1 MPVKRVVLAE
11 YFTTEDLTL
20 LFIVR
25 ADFEEPEVV
34 EIKTPLDEVRQFVTA
49 NFSVANGGSKV
60 RDLDLDEWQTCFGPF
75 VQPILPW
82 TDEGDIVWLVP
93 HDVLHYLPLH
103 ALKVEGRHLIER
115 NPVCYTPSASVM
127 KYCHAKRKGR
137 REKAL
142 VLGDSRDDLMHAR
155 EEALTVADLFNTTP
169 YLNGQ
174 ATKSLVKEKLE
185 KEREEL
191 DILHFSCHGYFDPY
205 QALKSGIML
214 AVEQNGDGAEGDDE
228 KKWNLTAEEIFG
240 LEMRADLVTLSACE
254 TGVNERRPGDELIGL
269 TRALIY
275 AGTPSVV
282 VSLWAV
288 DDLSTGLLMQHF
300 YQALQKPSQEHNG
313 QSVTK
318 AQALQAAQLFVKDL
332 TAQQVIAYCD
342 RRLAELTDSQD
353 AERMLRFQ
361 LDRANAQAAAG
372 DLKPAIATYR
382 DVQDRLSTP
391 ASEQGKRLAAQVAQ
405 TLPLLE
411 FKAEA
416 TPAVNYDARPFEHFY
431 HWAPFILVGDWK

>member
-1 MPVKRVVLAE
+1 MPAKRVVLAE

-34 EIKTPLDEVRQFVTA
+34 EIKMPLDEVRQFVTA
-49 NFSVANGGSKV
+49 NFGLAEGGSKV
-60 RDLDLDEWQTCFGPF
+60 RDLDLDEWQARFGPF
-75 VQPILPW
+75 VEPILSW

-103 ALKVEGRHLIER
+103 AIKVEGQYLIER

-137 REKAL
+137 RDKAL
-142 VLGDSRDDLMHAR
+142 VLGDSRDDLLHAH
-155 EEALTVADLFNTTP
+155 EEALTVAELFSTTP
-169 YLNGQ
+169 YLDGQ

-185 KEREEL
+185 RERGEF

-205 QALKSGIML
+205 QALKSGIVL
-214 AVEQNGDGAEGDDE
+214 APERSDNAGERDDE
-228 KKWNLTAEEIFG
+228 EWNLTAEEIFG

-254 TGVNERRPGDELIGL
+254 SGVNERRPGDELIGL
-269 TRALIY
+269 TRSLIY

-288 DDLSTGLLMQHF
+288 DDLSTSLLMQHF
-300 YQALQKPSQEHNG
+300 YQALREPPEANDG
-313 QSVTK
+313 QPMIK
-318 AQALQAAQLFVKDL
+318 AEALQAAQKYVKDL
-332 TAQQVIAYCD
+332 TAQQVVDYCTQ
-342 RRLAELTDSQD
+342 RLATLTVSEDP
-353 AERMLRFQ
+353 ERVLRFQ
-361 LDRANAQAAAG
+361 MDRANAQAAAG
-372 DLKPAIATYR
+372 DLGPAIAAYR
-382 DVQDRLSTP
+382 EVQGRLG
-391 ASEQGKRLAAQVAQ
+391 ALAGEHVRKLAAQVAQ

-411 FKAEA
+411 FKVEA
-416 TPAVNYDARPFEHFY
+416 VPAVNYNTKPFEHPY
-431 HWAPFILVGDWK
+431 HWAPFVLVGDWK